1 MTGEGGRLGSKEW
14 SERSSVASP
23 SPEWVLSSCHSSNLE
38 LQPHFNRKTIRI
50 KFCQFFTNLELDS
63 STSLWAL
70 TKPAVEQILLFWCLH
85 VDLKNVS
92 RSWIEKSFAVNSFSD
107 YKALELLLQRDSTV
121 AAVSNSTPHLSFQ
134 NQSRRFPTPVNYK
147 RTQGNSTSKAMTS
160 RASMLEIM
168 ENRPSQGLLLHYG
181 PNIRPHPV
189 ETGADQFY
197 WSNPALQLDEV
208 VALGGEMDFYQFMN
222 KLCVWV
228 GGLTHCLCGAGE
240 RRGVISYFQT

>member
-1 MTGEGGRLGSKEW
+1 MTGEEGRLGSKEW

-38 LQPHFNRKTIRI
+38 LQFQPQFNRKTIRI

-228 GGLTHCLCGAGE
+228 GGLTHSTLL
-240 RRGVISYFQT
+240 YP

>member
-1 MTGEGGRLGSKEW
+1 MTGEEGRLGSKEW

-23 SPEWVLSSCHSSNLE
+23 SPEWVLSSCYSSSLE

-63 STSLWAL
+63 STLLWAL

-121 AAVSNSTPHLSFQ
+121 AAVSNS
-134 NQSRRFPTPVNYK
+134 SRISPFK
-147 RTQGNSTSKAMTS
+147 IKAGDS
-160 RASMLEIM
+160 RLQWITNAPKAIQRARQWLQE
-168 ENRPSQGLLLHYG
+168 
-181 PNIRPHPV
+181 
-189 ETGADQFY
+189 
-197 WSNPALQLDEV
+197 PA
-208 VALGGEMDFYQFMN
+208 
-222 KLCVWV
+222 C
-228 GGLTHCLCGAGE
+228 
-240 RRGVISYFQT
+240 